1 MEVGSG
7 FLTWVA
13 RRMVGSLAETR
24 RAGEK
29 AMWRKIIYA
38 CVGHF
43 EIEVLTGHPSQCV
56 NSIPLA
62 GL

>member
-24 RAGEK
+24 RAGET
-29 AMWRKIIYA
+29 AMWGKIIYA
-38 CVGHF
+38 AVGHF
-43 EIEVLTGHPSQCV
+43 EVLTGHPSQCV